1 VIDCF
6 SHFGHCRFDLYFAEV
21 FFIGIIRKSLSAGQI
36 LPFSNI
42 ISVTLVDVFER
53 NISVEIKSLWLGSR
67 LRKFWD
73 FGESDT
79 IENLLPLFLTPLI
92 LG

>member
-1 VIDCF
+1 
-6 SHFGHCRFDLYFAEV
+6 
-21 FFIGIIRKSLSAGQI
+21 
-36 LPFSNI
+36 
-42 ISVTLVDVFER
+42 VTLVDVFER

-79 IENLLPLFLTPLI
+79 IENLLPLFLTQLKDEVNTVN
-92 LG
+92 